1 MMCVLFSS
9 IIQIISYNIKGKTV
23 YFDSPISMCARPH
36 RKTCRAVALVWSVQ
50 VHSALSAGSSF
61 TFLERLGDDGRGNPS
76 RLSGSFTPLFLF
88 KSLVGLLHL
97 RLALSTLAI
106 SPMSGLSTI
115 SLQLVDSR
123 ARAPGAPTRVAAAR
137 DRLC

>member
-1 MMCVLFSS
+1 MS
-9 IIQIISYNIKGKTV
+9 ILQ
-23 YFDSPISMCARPH
+23 
-36 RKTCRAVALVWSVQ
+36 VALPPHHEGVVEMGGGGGGWGN
-50 VHSALSAGSSF
+50 LPR
-61 TFLERLGDDGRGNPS
+61 LLGD
-76 RLSGSFTPLFLF
+76 FTPLFLF